1 MDNRV
6 KKWLMDILV
15 SINDIHEFI
24 GNQKDFS
31 SYEKNKM
38 LKRAVEREL
47 EIIGEAANR
56 IKKANSSI
64 ELTFA
69 DKIIGLRNKVA
80 HEYVVIDDA
89 IIWDVVHLFLPGL
102 KEEVDFYFNQE

>member
-56 IKKANSSI
+56 IKKSKQ
-64 ELTFA
+64 L
-69 DKIIGLRNKVA
+69 
-80 HEYVVIDDA
+80 H
-89 IIWDVVHLFLPGL
+89 
-102 KEEVDFYFNQE
+102 